1 MLRVAIVR
9 QNEALGFLPWEIYKI
24 WDAHTLILSCKTT
37 FWLSNFWG
45 KVFILWLNSTNL
57 YNFYAIS
64 LLAPDAAI
72 DIATHSLS
80 VVFLMYFCLS
90 IGIKAKKNITNSF
103 SNTSESFISLI
114 CEQSE
119 KKNNWIIYIETFSLG
134 QKKIFFFQFQP
145 VSKNTCYP

>member
-1 MLRVAIVR
+1 MSLILNKRTSLSLQNVKLSWNWCWLLTMLLFRVAIVR

-64 LLAPDAAI
+64 LLVPDVAI

-80 VVFLMYFCLS
+80 VFFLKYFCFS
-90 IGIKAKKNITNSF
+90 VGIKV
-103 SNTSESFISLI
+103 
-114 CEQSE
+114 
-119 KKNNWIIYIETFSLG
+119 
-134 QKKIFFFQFQP
+134 KKILQIHFQIQ
-145 VSKNTCYP
+145 NHNH